1 MIEKFL
7 IAPDPSERTPV
18 TTIRGLK
25 KEVYTSVLRYF
36 APVVAIYEQFERTAG
51 ISPAW
56 QRRKLDEDRAAR
68 HG

>member
-7 IAPDPSERTPV
+7 MVSNSSEQAPI

-36 APVVAIYEQFERTAG
+36 APVAAIYEQFEKTAG
-51 ISPAW
+51 ISTAW
-56 QRRKLDEDRAAR
+56 QRRKLDEGQSAR
-68 HG
+68 RD